1 MQRPVSV
8 DDILGSQT
16 QELREAL
23 HDVTTWHQQIRLVID
38 RLRLVFDEGGNV
50 FTAGNGGSATLAQ
63 HFSDEMVGRYKKERR
78 PYPVIALTA
87 DSAVLT
93 CIANDYGYDQVFVR
107 QLEALGRAGDVLIAF
122 STSGESANILNACVQ
137 AQSLQMT
144 VVGFS
149 GPNGPLRNMC
159 DLPVVSPTTTTA
171 RIQELDL
178 HAIHLICEVFDQSSP
193 DYS

>member
-63 HFSDEMVGRYKKERR
+63 HFSDEMVGRYKNDRR

-93 CIANDYGYDQVFVR
+93 CVANDYGYEQVFAR

-122 STSGESANILNACVQ
+122 STSGESANILTACLR
-137 AQSLQMT
+137 AQSQQMT
-144 VVGFS
+144 VIGFS
-149 GPNGPLRNMC
+149 GPTGPLRTMC
-159 DLPVVSPTTTTA
+159 DLPVVSPATTTA

-178 HAIHLICEVFDQSSP
+178 HAIHLICEAFETA
-193 DYS
+193 